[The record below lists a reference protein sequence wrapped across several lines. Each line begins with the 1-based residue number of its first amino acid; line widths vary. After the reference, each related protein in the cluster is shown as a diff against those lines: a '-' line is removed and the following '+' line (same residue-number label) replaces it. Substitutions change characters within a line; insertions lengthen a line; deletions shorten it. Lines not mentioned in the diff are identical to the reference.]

1 MPRKLLAGLVGA
13 FFVIILLAF
22 QAIAQWSVVDTV
34 LNGLRGKGPT
44 GAFLSGLLV
53 SPIVPL
59 VLAMAAIGFAYEGF
73 RELKNKRNELPIAQR
88 AGVEAAVRDNGNS
101 VATGGTSTAT
111 GGSATVNLVMGDR
124 PSTPPPPPLVNAP
137 NLLVTRVYRSG
148 IYFKHS
154 TIWSRFDSGSAQQIL
169 TQAIFAEVKNAR
181 DELRAVG
188 EALGVRAELIV
199 ETALDTGEYTPLP
212 WLETEFNTV
221 NFRFGDTHFVLLA
234 ANLDRSG
241 SIGDWRI
248 FLNHKGFNDATP
260 GVLKMDGS
268 HLWISGS
275 EKKVK
280 LNLLHIKSGTVICS
294 IEGTYKL
301 EKGRLEIMFP

>member
-1 MPRKLLAGLVGA
+1 MPRNLFAGLVGA
-13 FFVIILLAF
+13 ILVIILLGF
-22 QAIAQWSVVDTV
+22 QAVSEWSVVDTV
-34 LNGLRGKGPT
+34 LNGLRSKGPV
-44 GAFLSGLLV
+44 GAFLGGLLV

-73 RELKNKRNELPIAQR
+73 RELKNRRNEAPAPPR
-88 AGVEAAVRDNGNS
+88 VEASVRDSGNS
-101 VATGGTSTAT
+101 IATGGTSTAT
-111 GGSATVNLVMGDR
+111 GGSATVNLVMGNR
-124 PSTPPPPPLVNAP
+124 PSPPPLVNAP
-137 NLLVTRVYRSG
+137 NLLVTRIYRSA

-154 TIWSRFDSGSAQQIL
+154 TIWSRFDSGSAQQML

-181 DELRAVG
+181 DESRAVG
-188 EALGVRAELIV
+188 EALGVRAELVV

-234 ANLDRSG
+234 ANLDRTG
-241 SIGDWRI
+241 SVGDWRI
-248 FLNHKGFNDATP
+248 FLNHKGFSDATP

-280 LNLLHIKSGTVICS
+280 LNLLHIASGTVICS
-294 IEGTYKL
+294 VEGSYQLK
-301 EKGRLEIMFP
+301 KGRLEIMFP